1 MNELLVIK
9 IILLDTHA
17 QNLQQQLCLF
27 KYSTPGHTVSTS
39 IPPLSKK
46 LFQRKLGNTMISKKQ
61 DNAKKHCVDDGMDNF
76 TSLDGQCNNCSGDQ
90 HVKKGKDVKKR
101 KIVHF
106 GIL

>member
-1 MNELLVIK
+1 
-9 IILLDTHA
+9 
-17 QNLQQQLCLF
+17 
-27 KYSTPGHTVSTS
+27 
-39 IPPLSKK
+39 
-46 LFQRKLGNTMISKKQ
+46 MISKKQ